1 MTEFSNQNLI
11 IDRNSEYFSIFMSEV
26 LWKGFD
32 EYVEEQFLY
41 RAYVC
46 KSCVIGKKCDFCKC
60 NISSTITDLKSCNK
74 GKRFPDL
81 MKPQEWEQ
89 FKNDHNLI
97 FK

>member
-1 MTEFSNQNLI
+1 M
-11 IDRNSEYFSIFMSEV
+11 REV
-26 LWKGFD
+26 LWKEF
-32 EYVEEQFLY
+32 EQNEEEQFLY

-46 KSCVIGKKCDFCKC
+46 QSCVTAGKCDFCKC
-60 NISSTITDLKSCNK
+60 GLSSTLTDLKSCNH

-81 MKPQEWEQ
+81 MKPHRWEQ